1 MFCTRLIRQFKCFKI
16 RQLHTTFVK
25 NENKPVTETPKA
37 KTETPKAANISQA
50 EKEAIEFV
58 SGETLH
64 TLSNLD
70 KRILVW
76 VKRFPSMDQ
85 VPKQVSIRTIQL
97 AHTKARIKVCFYM
110 MAFAIIGS
118 ILAVISGKRDVAAGK
133 NIITERQKWYDKVKE
148 QARKEAEMAEKKEK

>member
-1 MFCTRLIRQFKCFKI
+1 MFSTRLIRQFKCFKI
-16 RQLHTTFVK
+16 RQLHSTFVK
-25 NENKPVTETPKA
+25 NENKPVTESSKI
-37 KTETPKAANISQA
+37 KTETSKSTNVSQA

-58 SGETLH
+58 SGESLYTL
-64 TLSNLD
+64 TNFD

-76 VKRFPSMDQ
+76 VKRFPSMDK

-118 ILAVISGKRDVAAGK
+118 ILAVMSGKRDVAAGK
-133 NIITERQKWYDKVKE
+133 NLLTERQKWYDQVKE
-148 QARKEAEMAEKKEK
+148 KARKEAEMAEKNEK